1 MQIRKNG
8 LQIRSVRPN
17 SQAYRAGLRKGDHIV
32 SVNGEPIA
40 DELEFRFFSARP
52 EVHVVYSRENSVC
65 EAVISRSGGV
75 DMGIIPVIQPIK
87 KCANRCLFCFIDQMP
102 EGLRDSLYV
111 KDEDYRYSFTN
122 GNYITLSNSSESEL
136 CRIAQLGL
144 SPLYISVHATGS
156 DVRKKLLGNRRTID
170 IMRQLRFLSDKD
182 IKFHAQIVVCPGIND
197 GIILEKTIKD
207 LLLLKDGILSIAIV
221 PVGLTRYHKNRLL
234 PVNMEVALQ
243 LCNMAGRMGDKRV
256 KAGKR
261 RLVYCADEL
270 FIKARLSVPAK
281 AYYDDYPQI
290 ENGVGLVRLLL
301 EEWRKLKKNLET
313 SGGIEKKSAPVAKI
327 NRYLVITSES
337 ASTYIKK
344 ITEELE
350 RFFTNVEI
358 KTAAV
363 ANDFF
368 GRSVTVA
375 GLMTACDV
383 MRVIRLQNSDFKC
396 VFLPDVMFN
405 INGYTLD
412 GYSVKRIAKNT
423 GKKVKIVSSI
433 GDIVDYVGK
442 R

>member
-8 LQIRSVRPN
+8 LQIRSVRPR
-17 SQAYRAGLRKGDHIV
+17 SPAYKAGLRKGDHIV

-40 DELEFRFFSARP
+40 DELEFRFFSAQP
-52 EVHVVYSRENSVC
+52 EVRVVYSRKNSVC
-65 EAVISRSGGV
+65 EAVISRSSGI

-102 EGLRDSLYV
+102 EGLRDSLYI
-111 KDEDYRYSFTN
+111 KDEDYRYSFTD
-122 GNYITLSNSSESEL
+122 GNYITLSNSSQSEL

-156 DVRKKLLGNRRTID
+156 DVRKKLLGNRRAID

-197 GIILEKTIKD
+197 GIVLEKSIKD
-207 LLLLKDGILSIAIV
+207 LLLLKNGILSIAIV

-234 PVNMEVALQ
+234 PVNREVALQ

-270 FIKARLSVPAK
+270 FIKAGLPVPSK

-301 EEWRKLKKNLET
+301 EEWCGLKEKLEAGYGT
-313 SGGIEKKSAPVAKI
+313 SRKSASCVKI
-327 NRYLVITSES
+327 NKYMIVTSES
-337 ASTYIKK
+337 ASVYIKK
-344 ITEELE
+344 IIYELQALLPCCQIQ
-350 RFFTNVEI
+350 TV
-358 KTAAV
+358 V
-363 ANDFF
+363 AQNDFF
-368 GRSVTVA
+368 GHSVTVA

-383 MRVIRLQNSDFKC
+383 MRVIKLQDSDFKC

-405 INGYTLD
+405 MNGYTLD

-423 GKKVKIVSSI
+423 GKRVKIVSSI

>member
-8 LQIRSVRPN
+8 LQIRFVRPH
-17 SQAYRAGLRKGDHIV
+17 SPAYKAGLRKGDHIV
-32 SVNGEPIA
+32 SVNGEPIS
-40 DELEFRFFSARP
+40 DELEFRFFSAQPQVR
-52 EVHVVYSRENSVC
+52 VVYSRINSVC
-65 EAVISRSGGV
+65 EAVISRSGGI

-102 EGLRDSLYV
+102 EGLRDSLYI
-111 KDEDYRYSFTN
+111 KDEDYRYSFAN

-144 SPLYISVHATGS
+144 SPLYISVHATEPG
-156 DVRKKLLGNRRTID
+156 VRRKLLGNQRATD
-170 IMRQLRFLSDKD
+170 IMRQLRFLSDQY
-182 IKFHAQIVVCPGIND
+182 IKFHVQIVVCPGIND
-197 GIILEKTIKD
+197 GVVLEKTIRD
-207 LLLLKDGILSIAIV
+207 MFSLKDSILSIAIV
-221 PVGLTRYHKNRLL
+221 PVGLTKYHKNHL
-234 PVNMEVALQ
+234 PHVTRPIASALCSQ
-243 LCNMAGRMGDKRV
+243 ADSIGNKRV

-281 AYYDDYPQI
+281 AYYGDYPQI

-301 EEWRKLKKNLET
+301 EEWRKLEKKLET
-313 SGGIEKKSAPVAKI
+313 SGGIGKNSVSVTKV
-327 NRYLVITSES
+327 NRYIVITSES
-337 ASTYIKK
+337 AYTYIKK
-344 ITEELE
+344 IMEELE

-358 KTAAV
+358 KTVAV

-383 MRVIRLQNSDFKC
+383 MRVIRLQNADSKC

-412 GYSVKRIAKNT
+412 GYSIKRIAKNT

>member
-52 EVHVVYSRENSVC
+52 EVHVVYSRVNSVC

-156 DVRKKLLGNRRTID
+156 DVRKKLLGNRRAID
-170 IMRQLRFLSDKD
+170 IMHQLRFLSDKD

-207 LLLLKDGILSIAIV
+207 LLLLKGGILSIAIV

-281 AYYDDYPQI
+281 VYYDDYPQI

-344 ITEELE
+344 IMEELE

>member
-1 MQIRKNG
+1 
-8 LQIRSVRPN
+8 
-17 SQAYRAGLRKGDHIV
+17 
-32 SVNGEPIA
+32 
-40 DELEFRFFSARP
+40 
-52 EVHVVYSRENSVC
+52 
-65 EAVISRSGGV
+65 
-75 DMGIIPVIQPIK
+75 MGIIPVIQPIK

-156 DVRKKLLGNRRTID
+156 DVRKKLLGNRRAID
-170 IMRQLRFLSDKD
+170 IMHQLRFLSDKD

-207 LLLLKDGILSIAIV
+207 LLLLKGGILSIAIV

-281 AYYDDYPQI
+281 VYYDDYPQI

-344 ITEELE
+344 IMEELE